1 MERLL
6 SNSFSKAARK
16 PNTKAKDDS
25 VHPQYANL
33 RVKQA
38 ITPTLFRAILRLTD
52 PLLRRSSFPTIG
64 NFAFRESLLFEER
77 DISHQ
82 TATLL
87 WSRTYPISARR
98 ASVSAFFWFD
108 ICALSLCDLLHLKL
122 LVECGI
128 SELFQLE
135 SCIPLSFNYR
145 CQWICFAASRL
156 L

>member
-1 MERLL
+1 MESLL
-6 SNSFSKAARK
+6 STSFSKAARK
-16 PNTKAKDDS
+16 PNTKVKDDS

-77 DISHQ
+77 DTSHQ

-87 WSRTYPISARR
+87 WSLLTYPISARR

-108 ICALSLCDLLHLKL
+108 ICTPSLCDLLHLKL
-122 LVECGI
+122 LVEFGMWH
-128 SELFQLE
+128 F
-135 SCIPLSFNYR
+135 
-145 CQWICFAASRL
+145 
-156 L
+156 

>member
-16 PNTKAKDDS
+16 PNTKVKDDS

-52 PLLRRSSFPTIG
+52 PLLRRSSFPTTG

-77 DISHQ
+77 DTSHQ

-87 WSRTYPISARR
+87 WSLLTYPISARR

-108 ICALSLCDLLHLKL
+108 ICTPSLCDLLHLKL
-122 LVECGI
+122 LVEFGMWH
-128 SELFQLE
+128 F
-135 SCIPLSFNYR
+135 
-145 CQWICFAASRL
+145 
-156 L
+156 